1 MQVIRAPRPG
11 GVPYSLAVH
20 GGAGARHVPL
30 TAAESADFHEGLR
43 LALTAG
49 RDVLHRGGSA
59 LDAVCAAVVELEDDP
74 LFNAGHGAAL
84 TDCGT
89 AELDAAV
96 MTGAGAAGAVAVATC
111 ARNPVLAARSVME
124 CTPHVL
130 LVAPTRPL
138 IESWGLRTAAPEDF
152 ITSRRQAE
160 LERTRRGLTE
170 GTRHGTVGAVARD
183 GAGHLAAATSTG
195 GITNQMTGRV
205 GDTPIIGAGTYAND
219 QTVAISCT
227 GDGENF
233 IRGAVAFDVHAR
245 IQYLGTEL
253 GDAVEHTFAERL
265 DATGG
270 SGGMIAVNVAGDVV
284 LGFNS
289 AAMFRGYLAG
299 DRPITAV

>member
-1 MQVIRAPRPG
+1 M
-11 GVPYSLAVH
+11 
-20 GGAGARHVPL
+20 
-30 TAAESADFHEGLR
+30 
-43 LALTAG
+43 
-49 RDVLHRGGSA
+49 
-59 LDAVCAAVVELEDDP
+59 
-74 LFNAGHGAAL
+74 
-84 TDCGT
+84 
-89 AELDAAV
+89 
-96 MTGAGAAGAVAVATC
+96 
-111 ARNPVLAARSVME
+111 
-124 CTPHVL
+124 
-130 LVAPTRPL
+130 
-138 IESWGLRTAAPEDF
+138 
-152 ITSRRQAE
+152 
-160 LERTRRGLTE
+160 
-170 GTRHGTVGAVARD
+170 GAVARD

-219 QTVAISCT
+219 KTVAISCT

-284 LGFNS
+284 FGFNS

-299 DRPITAV
+299 DRLVTAV